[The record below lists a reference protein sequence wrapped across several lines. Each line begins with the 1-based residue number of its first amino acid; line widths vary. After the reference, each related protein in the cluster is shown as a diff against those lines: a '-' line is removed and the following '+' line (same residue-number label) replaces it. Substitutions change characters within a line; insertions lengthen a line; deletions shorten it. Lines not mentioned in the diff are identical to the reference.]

1 MKNLL
6 AAMVVTLAVAAPF
19 GTATAQVAAA
29 LPDLKGNWVGTSETV
44 LLGSAAHH
52 EDGEAGPRL
61 SEVEF
66 TMAVEGQDGRRF
78 WGTFTSAK
86 SSETFM
92 GVIGFDGKS
101 IVARDTD
108 GYIEGALADDE
119 TMQLIYSHTGD
130 STVVAATTF
139 KRQN

>member
-1 MKNLL
+1 MKRFL
-6 AAMVVTLAVAAPF
+6 AAMVVTLAVATPSGVAV
-19 GTATAQVAAA
+19 AQDAAA
-29 LPDLKGNWVGTSETV
+29 LPDLKGDWVGTSETV
-44 LLGSAAHH
+44 LTGSTIHH
-52 EDGEAGPRL
+52 EDGEEGPRL
-61 SEVEF
+61 SEMEF

-78 WGTFTSAK
+78 WGTFKSAK
-86 SSETFM
+86 SSETFI

-108 GYIEGALADDE
+108 GHIDGAIADDD

-139 KRQN
+139 KRQD